1 MKSVSRKHVKCF
13 KAMMGKE
20 NPSPEKLIC
29 SWSIKKEYN
38 DTSFQEDIEGS
49 DQRRKSNC
57 LKDVVVSDAFMHIS
71 IRNDGDDHNH
81 SMQKK
86 KCFIYSFKNSKY
98 KRKRTSKIFSS
109 KFMAL
114 ASSMLTIYL
123 AYEFAS
129 IGVFLLHFSPGVT
142 ADFSDNCPSDCNCKW
157 ANGKREADCTRGGF
171 TTIPTNLDHEIQILR
186 MTHNYVRK
194 LEKNIFHSTGLIN
207 LQRIFMNHCHVQV
220 PV

>member
-1 MKSVSRKHVKCF
+1 M
-13 KAMMGKE
+13 MMGKE
-20 NPSPEKLIC
+20 NLFSKKLIC
-29 SWSIKKEYN
+29 SWSYRNEHYSNISLYENEGN
-38 DTSFQEDIEGS
+38 D
-49 DQRRKSNC
+49 DQLRKSNC
-57 LKDVVVSDAFMHIS
+57 LKNVISDSSLMHIS
-71 IRNDGDDHNH
+71 TRNGYDHNH
-81 SMQKK
+81 SMQK
-86 KCFIYSFKNSKY
+86 NSVLSNFNCPKY
-98 KRKRTSKIFSS
+98 KRRKPSKLFSA

-114 ASSMLTIYL
+114 ISSMLTLYL
-123 AYEFAS
+123 AFEFVS
-129 IGVFLLHFSPGVT
+129 VSVFLLSWNINGVS

-220 PV
+220 ILL